1 MGMFYIEESDDME
14 LADVALALKD
24 AGFTVGAVRIWG
36 ALEEIQR
43 LSQALDIALRKPE
56 LQKFT
61 G

>member
-1 MGMFYIEESDDME
+1 MAMYYIDESDDME

-24 AGFTVGAVRIWG
+24 AGFIVGAVRIWG

-56 LQKFT
+56 LPKFT